1 MAPQAPL
8 RLQPVLV
15 LRRPAPAPRAET
27 RVRPAPPPAPR
38 WAAPKGP
45 SVTPA
50 AITGIGR
57 ATTVTVIAGGGTTLT
72 CKPADLTVGPTADIG
87 NFTIMALD
95 AGRY

>member
-15 LRRPAPAPRAET
+15 LRRSAPAPRAET
-27 RVRPAPPPAPR
+27 RVRLAPPATPRAAPR
-38 WAAPKGP
+38 KP